1 MLFDIKVNCF
11 IKNYKQ
17 LTSITYNDVVY
28 NTLKCK
34 LLSCNEWYAINN
46 DINVCEK
53 YYNTFSMSCDMKQMH
68 KKNVFDY
75 GCMFK
80 DDNDESIVKGVNGIF
95 NKGHFIVIPFSVK
108 DVEHNEIKC
117 IYYKNIVLNTPV
129 MDATYFKQLVRDI
142 ITVTAVKEDKM
153 ENDVETYITLN
164 VTINKTE
171 RLNGVVHS
179 FIVQPILNDNNYE
192 WIGLYTWECIY
203 DVVTDTS
210 TPYKEEFILSTIHK
224 GLLNVNKLQFTLHT
238 QFGTFNIGTIGGAI
252 YIHI

>member
-1 MLFDIKVNCF
+1 
-11 IKNYKQ
+11 
-17 LTSITYNDVVY
+17 
-28 NTLKCK
+28 
-34 LLSCNEWYAINN
+34 
-46 DINVCEK
+46 
-53 YYNTFSMSCDMKQMH
+53 
-68 KKNVFDY
+68 
-75 GCMFK
+75 
-80 DDNDESIVKGVNGIF
+80 
-95 NKGHFIVIPFSVK
+95 
-108 DVEHNEIKC
+108 
-117 IYYKNIVLNTPV
+117 
-129 MDATYFKQLVRDI
+129 LVRDV

-164 VTINKTE
+164 VTIKKTE